1 MFDIRYPMRQAE
13 WPLPVAAI
21 GYRLSAIGYR
31 LSVIGRR
38 TPSAKPLRYGLHFVH
53 DPQQVAAPQL
63 GNLRLGVAAADQ
75 FERDVERLVGAV
87 PAVDAAAAVE
97 VGRNADVI
105 DADQLDRVVDVIDEV
120 LDRRAAGGGDLRI
133 GRFAFLLHSG
143 PLLVPERCRRV
154 PAAAAALAAARSTP
168 RRISGRRRSRGR
180 GSRRR

>member
-63 GNLRLGVAAADQ
+63 GNLRLGVAAADE
-75 FERDVERLVGAV
+75 FERDVERFVGAA
-87 PAVDAAAAVE
+87 PSLHAAAAVE
-97 VGRNADVI
+97 VGRDAHVI
-105 DADQLDRVVDVIDEV
+105 DADQLHRVVDMVDEV
-120 LDRRAAGGGDLRI
+120 LDRGAAGGRKRRI
-133 GRFAFLLHSG
+133 DGFHFLLQLG
-143 PLLVPERCRRV
+143 TLLI
-154 PAAAAALAAARSTP
+154 T
-168 RRISGRRRSRGR
+168 
-180 GSRRR
+180 